1 MSYLQRIAECNQYDL
16 SHTIPFVINQEQ
28 LGWTHR
34 SFAEKLSRWDEVFTV
49 SEQSVTLHSSLKTD
63 AEMTVAVM
71 QVFKELHQ
79 HGVIDTW
86 VDEIYPVLIEFGETP
101 RMHVE
106 RAAAV
111 FLGLRSFG
119 VHVNGLVKKSDG
131 LYVWIA
137 VRTKDKP
144 FWPGKLDQM
153 VAGGQPAGI
162 SLIDNVVKESAEEA
176 NIPEKLARQAQYIT
190 SLSYCS
196 EGKRGISPD
205 TLYVY
210 DIWLPESFVPE
221 NTDGEVSSFRL
232 IPLSELASLVE
243 NTDAFKQN
251 CNLVNIDLLLRKGV
265 INQDHQD
272 YKSIKKDLYS
282 DMQVFSVL

>member
-1 MSYLQRIAECNQYDL
+1 
-16 SHTIPFVINQEQ
+16 
-28 LGWTHR
+28 
-34 SFAEKLSRWDEVFTV
+34 
-49 SEQSVTLHSSLKTD
+49 
-63 AEMTVAVM
+63 MTTAAI

-79 HGVIDTW
+79 QGVIDTW
-86 VDEIYPVLIEFGETP
+86 VDEIYPVLLEFGEPP

-119 VHVNGLVKKSDG
+119 VHVNGLVKKADG
-131 LYVWIA
+131 IYVWIA

-176 NIPEKLARQAQYIT
+176 NIPKKLAEQAEYIT

-196 EGKRGISPD
+196 EGQRGISPD
-205 TLYVY
+205 TLFIY
-210 DIWLPESFVPE
+210 DIWLPGSFVPE
-221 NTDGEVSSFRL
+221 NTDGEVESFSL
-232 IPLSELASLVE
+232 VSLHELASLVE
-243 NTDAFKQN
+243 NTDSFKQN
-251 CNLVNIDLLLRKGV
+251 CNLVNIDLLLRKGI
-265 INQDHQD
+265 INQDHKD
-272 YKSIKKDLYS
+272 YESIKKDLYS
-282 DMQVFSVL
+282 EIQVFSSL